1 MRINVPF
8 ERFVTNDNCTAILQW
23 NPNFQSNWERRY
35 ERVQRFVDSEVIRL
49 CDPYTPFY
57 TGMLKRSA
65 ILGTVI
71 GKGEVIWNML
81 YAKYLY
87 YGVLM
92 VSPTTGSS
100 WAKLGERKILTEK
113 HLSFNGAPKRGK
125 MWFERMKSDHKDKI
139 ISGARRVMGGLV

>member
-23 NPNFQSNWERRY
+23 NPNFQSNWERKY

-71 GKGEVIWNML
+71 GKGEVIWNMP

-113 HLSFNGAPKRGK
+113 QLSFNGAPKRGK